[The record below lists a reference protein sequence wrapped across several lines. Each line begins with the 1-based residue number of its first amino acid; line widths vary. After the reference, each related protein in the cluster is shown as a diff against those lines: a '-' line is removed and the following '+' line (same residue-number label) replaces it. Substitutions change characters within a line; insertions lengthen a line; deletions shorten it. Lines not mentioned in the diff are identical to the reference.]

1 MSSLVLPLNEV
12 LQNVLEKNIRV
23 HRNGVYEVENTIV
36 DNFPRLLHDSG
47 FFDKAGYLMR
57 WRQRCFE
64 GGKGY
69 AHLIRYRLHLLS
81 GNSSSTKNVLSELGS
96 RMFVGQ
102 ATTRELLAFS
112 VTYPKVV
119 EALLLEGKV
128 LSAIGRD
135 EFGTNTATA
144 PILFLEGS
152 QKTLDHVPLFP
163 GAWSL
168 RHMFLVRSDRSL

>member
-23 HRNGVYEVENTIV
+23 HRNGVYKVKNTAI
-36 DNFPRLLHDSG
+36 DDFPMLLHESG
-47 FFDKAGYLMR
+47 FTDKAGYLKR
-57 WRQRCFE
+57 WRRRCFE

-69 AHLIRYRLHLLS
+69 EHITAYELVPLFLDSL
-81 GNSSSTKNVLSELGS
+81 STKSVLSELGS